1 MALTFEDTWIKA
13 AIEHRVLNV
22 TYVNKET
29 RLVYTKRDVCPDY
42 IETTSGGQTACWAVI
57 AHAPQLGVK
66 SFNAGNFQ
74 LWRVTD
80 ARFNPPSNARW
91 KDLMTVYKERGLD
104 QKPF

>member
-1 MALTFEDTWIKA
+1 
-13 AIEHRVLNV
+13 
-22 TYVNKET
+22 
-29 RLVYTKRDVCPDY
+29 
-42 IETTSGGQTACWAVI
+42 VI